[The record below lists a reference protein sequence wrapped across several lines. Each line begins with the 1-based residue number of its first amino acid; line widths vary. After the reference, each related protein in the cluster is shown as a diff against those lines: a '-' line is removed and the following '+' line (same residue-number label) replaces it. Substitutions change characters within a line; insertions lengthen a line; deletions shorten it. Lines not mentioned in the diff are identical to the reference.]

1 MTLEETF
8 ENIDT
13 LMEKLSDDELPLE
26 ESFSVYKE
34 GMELLDKCRKIIGDI
49 EKKVDALEKG
59 DEENDT

>member
-59 DEENDT
+59 DDENDT